1 MTTEQHEMNKI
12 KFQDGTEIP
21 SHPLLDAS
29 GVDKTVSNSYNNGTV
44 VLVTEPMIIVPK
56 RQSTFNDNVW
66 GISDHATGN
75 NINGWWSWNGT
86 PSLIQ
91 RDVPVEAVLSL
102 GGFKSTGTRYENLM
116 NVKAITGSQPN
127 TNGSYVEKEIS
138 VPATAQDYQQQASK
152 RDSDRNE
159 SIREQAFFNNLDAEL
174 LHLLPPERQEAFLS
188 AWFDTG
194 MLMLRPMV
202 RERAESK
209 MGLKKADEIIEQ
221 GNAALEEEGWPKAN
235 PSAPDTTDPSAPS
248 PAQGGQLDFG
258 NN

>member
-21 SHPLLDAS
+21 SHPLLNGN
-29 GVDKTVSNSYNNGTV
+29 GVEQRSKDGTV
-44 VLVTEPMIIVPK
+44 TLVTEPMIIVPK
-56 RQSTFNDNVW
+56 RKSNFNDDVW
-66 GISDHATGN
+66 GISEWDADGATR

-86 PSLIQ
+86 QSLMQ

-102 GGFKSTGTRYENLM
+102 GGFKATGTRYENLM

-138 VPATAQDYQQQASK
+138 VPATAQDYQQQAGK

-235 PSAPDTTDPSAPS
+235 PSAPDTTDPSGPS